1 MAAETA
7 TVTVTPGFHKAASNS
22 SDCSH
27 CAKDLSWF
35 ERWSGS
41 SCEMLRAL
49 EKRILSYVK
58 TPFRGS
64 FVDIGDCVGETD
76 KLWTLSLNTSSPNV
90 PLVLLHGLGAGVA
103 LWVLNLD
110 ALARDRP
117 VYAID
122 VLGFGRSS
130 RPRFSSDPM
139 VVEKQLVKSIEE
151 WRRELNLPEMIL
163 LGHSMGGFIAASYA
177 LSYPDR
183 LRHLILADPWGMPE
197 KPKDFESNV
206 RIRFW
211 LKPIFAVSKMLNP
224 LWAIR
229 LAGPYGPS
237 LVNRFRQDIVNKFSS
252 AIKDGTDISNYIH
265 QCNAQNPTGEGA
277 FHAMMQDFAWAK
289 NPMLNRFGELK
300 TTVPVTVLYGSKSWL
315 LHTNP
320 PDTLKQLGEKS
331 HVRVRIIDG
340 SGHHIYADDADSF
353 NRMVNEAC
361 LTVDGDGGSSGSAGE
376 QPRSQQAKDS
386 TNL

>member
-1 MAAETA
+1 MASEVTA
-7 TVTVTPGFHKAASNS
+7 TQAGFHKATNN

-27 CAKDLSWF
+27 CAKDRSWF
-35 ERWSGS
+35 YWWTGS
-41 SCEMLRAL
+41 SCDMLRTL
-49 EKRILSYVK
+49 EKRILSYLK

-64 FVDIGDCVGETD
+64 FVDIGDCVGEAD
-76 KLWTLSLNTSSPNV
+76 KLWTISLNTNSQNV

-130 RPRFSSDPM
+130 RPRFSADPL

-229 LAGPYGPS
+229 LAGPYGSS
-237 LVNRFRQDIVNKFSS
+237 LVDRFRQDIVQKFSS
-252 AIKDGTDISNYIH
+252 VISDGKDISGYIH
-265 QCNAQNPTGEGA
+265 QCNSQNPTGEGA

-289 NPMLNRFGELK
+289 HPMLNRFGELK
-300 TTVPVTVLYGSKSWL
+300 STVPVTVLYGSKSWL

-331 HVRVRIIDG
+331 NIRVRIIDG
-340 SGHHIYADDADSF
+340 SGHHIYADDAESF
-353 NRMVNEAC
+353 NQMVNEAC
-361 LTVDGDGGSSGSAGE
+361 QTVDGDACSPSSVAE
-376 QPRSQQAKDS
+376 QKP
-386 TNL
+386 